1 MQFGEVL
8 TQLRVDCPK
17 TTGYDENII
26 LLKEIEKVIS
36 GGCKT
41 DLILDVVEVDE
52 QWILDSSDEVNILIC
67 ANIEEVTA
75 MSFVEE
81 AELEAGVIDLDL
93 ELESG
98 VVDLCKFFNDP
109 KINIGL
115 MVAAPRHSD
124 IFFKQQRHHSLPEW
138 ESYSPEQL
146 KDFKQ
151 QYFMYVVFDI
161 KVGFFCMNWTHNQL
175 QQILKKVV

>member
-8 TQLRVDCPK
+8 TQLREDCPK

-26 LLKEIEKVIS
+26 LLKEIEKVIR

-98 VVDLCKFFNDP
+98 VIDLCKFFTDP
-109 KINIGL
+109 KITIGL
-115 MVAAPRHSD
+115 MAAAPRHSD
-124 IFFKQQRHHSLPEW
+124 IFFNHFSETYSLMHW

-146 KDFKQ
+146 EGFKQ
-151 QYFMYVVFDI
+151 KYFMYVVLGI
-161 KVGFFCMNWTHNQL
+161 KVGFRCLNWTHNQL
-175 QQILKKVV
+175 QQLMDVI